1 MDVVSFIKDYQKIL
15 INRVDDISL
24 SITSGGV
31 TNWEDYKARVGEIQ
45 GVAYALEELKAL
57 LKKVNYV
64 EDTDST

>member
-1 MDVVSFIKDYQKIL
+1 MDVVNFISRYQKVL
-15 INRVDDISL
+15 NNRIEDISV

-31 TNWEDYKARVGEIQ
+31 TDWEDYKARVGEIQ
-45 GVAYALEELKAL
+45 GIAYSLDELKAL